1 MGAKYFSCVYYDLRA
16 VHFSADMNSNRVYRA
31 FESPGFTFELRS
43 RQCIAQA
50 CLIISIR
57 ISAAINTR
65 FGRFPGNLNEQLPS
79 KEHYCLWAVR
89 HAELLTCI

>member
-1 MGAKYFSCVYYDLRA
+1 MGAKCFSCVYNYLRTI
-16 VHFSADMNSNRVYRA
+16 HFSVDMNINRVPRA

-65 FGRFPGNLNEQLPS
+65 FGRFPNYLSEQLPS
-79 KEHYCLWAVR
+79 KEHYCLWVAR

>member
-65 FGRFPGNLNEQLPS
+65 FGRFLGYLSEQLPS